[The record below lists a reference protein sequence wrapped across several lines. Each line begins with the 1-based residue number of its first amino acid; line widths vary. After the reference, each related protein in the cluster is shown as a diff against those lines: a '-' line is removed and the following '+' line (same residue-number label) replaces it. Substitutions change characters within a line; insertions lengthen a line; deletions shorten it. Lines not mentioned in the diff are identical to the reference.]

1 MPKVWGE
8 GTQGGLHI
16 PPERESCGIF
26 RERDK
31 VAKKQE
37 MSCGEL
43 LAEAGQLRMKAADQS
58 RRKWAGFFSNGR
70 I

>member
-1 MPKVWGE
+1 MCILTLKRK
-8 GTQGGLHI
+8 L
-16 PPERESCGIF
+16 RGIW

-31 VAKKQE
+31 VAREEE

-43 LAEAGQLRMKAADQS
+43 LAEGGQFRMKPADQS
-58 RRKWAGFFSNGR
+58 HRKWAGFFSNGR

>member
-1 MPKVWGE
+1 MH
-8 GTQGGLHI
+8 TH
-16 PPERESCGIF
+16 PERESCRIF
-26 RERDK
+26 RETDK

-43 LAEAGQLRMKAADQS
+43 LAEAGQFRMKAADQS
-58 RRKWAGFFSNGR
+58 HRKWAGFFSNGR